1 MLFGNRGGGGCS
13 NESCNFRLNDSNRCF
28 SEFYVILSWPRIFIS
43 FNYANYSLLPRFNE
57 ISISEGLCDK
67 SRWKTRTFIKMYNF
81 LIVGLFKFFFFF
93 FFKIWKTFYNRDT
106 IFQVFFLSFNTRV
119 KFRFSS
125 FSFFFLIIVNIVS
138 HQKRAITNNWI

>member
-1 MLFGNRGGGGCS
+1 MLFGNRGGGGCL

-93 FFKIWKTFYNRDT
+93 FLKFEKRFIIVIRSFK
-106 IFQVFFLSFNTRV
+106 
-119 KFRFSS
+119 
-125 FSFFFLIIVNIVS
+125 FFFYLLILELNFVS
-138 HQKRAITNNWI
+138 LLFLFFF

>member
-1 MLFGNRGGGGCS
+1 MLFGNRGGGGCL

-93 FFKIWKTFYNRDT
+93 LKFEKRFIIVIRSFK
-106 IFQVFFLSFNTRV
+106 
-119 KFRFSS
+119 
-125 FSFFFLIIVNIVS
+125 FFFYLLILELNFVS
-138 HQKRAITNNWI
+138 LLFLFFF

>member
-93 FFKIWKTFYNRDT
+93 LKFEKRFIIVIRSFK
-106 IFQVFFLSFNTRV
+106 
-119 KFRFSS
+119 
-125 FSFFFLIIVNIVS
+125 FFFYLLILELNFVS
-138 HQKRAITNNWI
+138 LLFLFFF